1 MSENGNGC
9 RYHYA
14 CSGRQK
20 NGPKACDGERL
31 PHEKIQCAVIGQLS
45 ALYRD
50 EHVKVGRTE
59 RCANHVVAAEPL
71 SL

>member
-1 MSENGNGC
+1 MRSHRACCSFGKCGTAYIGMSENGHGC

-31 PHEKIQCAVIGQLS
+31 PHEKIQCAVIGL
-45 ALYRD
+45 
-50 EHVKVGRTE
+50 
-59 RCANHVVAAEPL
+59 
-71 SL
+71 